1 MVFQVLFLRLGEVQV
16 DVPGAFIFGANCTMK
31 KWNMKRWVEDG
42 GTVDRVILGLNDKD
56 ALEVMKYCE
65 LFLRNFTG
73 DPRTNMGKYRIYH

>member
-1 MVFQVLFLRLGEVQV
+1 
-16 DVPGAFIFGANCTMK
+16 MK